1 MKYRYKN
8 EFPTL
13 EEVATLAA
21 RTKVYLD
28 ESRWV
33 YAGTPIGPS
42 IVNVRLA
49 TLAGRSIIA
58 RARNLIGMGA
68 VKHNAYGSI
77 IIESEMHT
85 DRDGGDCHRVHDIS
99 ALEELITEGHPKL
112 ALERMDNTS
121 WMLVKHR

>member
-21 RTKVYLD
+21 STKVYLD

-33 YAGTPIGPS
+33 YAGTPIGPPK
-42 IVNVRLA
+42 RLRPP

-85 DRDGGDCHRVHDIS
+85 DRDGEDCHRVHDIS
-99 ALEELITEGHPKL
+99 ALEALITEGHPKL
-112 ALERMDNTS
+112 ALEGMDNTS

>member
-21 RTKVYLD
+21 STKVYLD

-33 YAGTPIGPS
+33 YAGTPIGP
-42 IVNVRLA
+42 

-68 VKHNAYGSI
+68 VKHNVYGSI

-85 DRDGGDCHRVHDIS
+85 DRDGEDCHRVHDIS

-112 ALERMDNTS
+112 ALEGVDNTS